1 MNSTSLKWKRFL
13 VGFVLIVIILAV
25 SFAWLPDWIHTY
37 GATENEI
44 QAVYP
49 GDDILDTPIIS
60 WTHALN
66 IAASPQEVWPWIAQ
80 IGDTKGGFYSYT
92 FIENLVSG
100 NDVYHNASRIIPEF
114 QNPQPGEEIIG
125 TVLPIKEVK
134 TGDYFLAASNDFMG
148 LGWTWVWVL
157 QPSGNDQTR
166 LLIRMKIQSPAEDSN
181 PIFTWLMDAGGFVME
196 KGMLRGLQ
204 ERAEGRFMPSPI
216 EPLEGFLWGAL
227 LMIGFVGAW
236 RFINWPGWQL
246 PLATGLLSVVG
257 LLVFT
262 FIQPLNI
269 IRIVF
274 VFGMFGVVWFNM
286 NSDEKQGKKI
296 NKSQ

>member
-1 MNSTSLKWKRFL
+1 MNSTSTKWKRFL
-13 VGFVLIVIILAV
+13 VGLILVVCLLAV
-25 SFAWLPDWIHTY
+25 SFAWLPGWIHTY
-37 GATENEI
+37 GATEEEV

-49 GDDILDTPIIS
+49 GDDILKMPIVA

-92 FIENLVSG
+92 FIENLIAGS
-100 NDVYHNASRIIPEF
+100 DFYHNASRIIPEF
-114 QNPQPGEEIIG
+114 QNPQPGEEIID
-125 TVLPIKEVK
+125 TILPIKEVK
-134 TGDYFLAASNDFMG
+134 TGEYLLAATSDFMG

-157 QPSGNDQTR
+157 EPQANDQTR
-166 LLIRMKIQSPAEDSN
+166 LLIRMKIQAPPEMSSP
-181 PIFTWLMDAGGFVME
+181 IVMWIMDAGGFVME
-196 KGMLRGLQ
+196 KAMLRGLQ

-216 EPLEGFLWGAL
+216 EPLEGFLWVVL
-227 LMIGFVGAW
+227 LIIGFFGAW
-236 RFINWPGWQL
+236 RFINWPKWQL
-246 PLATGLLSVVG
+246 PLATGLLAVIG

-269 IRIVF
+269 LRIVF
-274 VFGMFGVVWFNM
+274 VLGMFGVVWFNK